1 MTDATPILPASR
13 GLFCNRTLNL
23 RGVRAIGYDM
33 DYTLIHYFVD
43 EWERAAFEHA
53 REVLAADGW
62 PVTDLTFDPDAFTL
76 GLTFDLELGN
86 LVKATRFGYT
96 VRAQHGSHPLSFR
109 ELRDTYYGTVVE
121 LGAERFEF
129 MNTLFELSRAS
140 LWCQLVELHDRQ
152 ALPGIS
158 SYAHLYRA
166 IDEALGT
173 VHTDGSLKAA
183 IVAEPDRFV
192 DPDPGLIPT
201 LQDQRLA
208 GKQLLLITNSEWS
221 YTQFMMS
228 WSFDRF
234 MPAGETWRDLFDVV
248 IVAAAKPRFFSKVG
262 PIYRVVDEER
272 GLLEPHFGSLEPGT
286 VYHGGNAR
294 MVEQSLGHDPSQF
307 LYVGDHLFGDV
318 HVTKDTLRWRTAL
331 IARELEA
338 EVDAA
343 DHFRDDSRALGEMMK
358 EKIRREREHSRL
370 RMERRRKV
378 VAGEPHADLDAA
390 AETAAD
396 AVGEIDERIAP
407 LARAATEL
415 GNVAWGPLMR
425 AGVDKSLFARQVE
438 KYADVYTSRVS
449 NFRAETPYGYLRA
462 ARGSLP
468 HDSATP

>member
-1 MTDATPILPASR
+1 
-13 GLFCNRTLNL
+13 
-23 RGVRAIGYDM
+23 VRAIGYDM

-53 REVLAADGW
+53 REWLAADGW
-62 PVTDLTFDPDAFTL
+62 PVADLTFDPSAFTL
-76 GLTFDLELGN
+76 GLTFDLDLGN
-86 LVKATRFGYT
+86 VVKATRFGYT
-96 VRAQHGSHPLSFR
+96 VRAQHGSRQLSFR
-109 ELRDTYYGTVVE
+109 ELRDSYYGVVVE
-121 LGAERFEF
+121 LREERFEF

-140 LWCQLVELHDRQ
+140 LFCQLVERHDETP
-152 ALPGIS
+152 LPGIT

-166 IDEALGT
+166 IDNALGT

-183 IVAEPDRFV
+183 IVAEPERFV
-192 DPDPGLIPT
+192 DPDPGLVPT
-201 LQDQRLA
+201 LRDQRLA

-234 MPAGETWRDLFDVV
+234 MPDGETWRDLFDIV
-248 IVAAAKPRFFSKVG
+248 IVAAAKPRFFAEAG
-262 PIYRVVDEER
+262 PIYQVVDEGR
-272 GLLEPHFGSLEPGT
+272 GLLEPHFGPLEPGT

-343 DHFRDDSRALGEMMK
+343 DGFRDDSHALHDMMT
-358 EKIRREREHSRL
+358 EKTRLERDHSQLRL
-370 RMERRRKV
+370 ARRRQV
-378 VAGEPHADLDAA
+378 VAEEPHADLDRAVEDAA
-390 AETAAD
+390 A
-396 AVGEIDERIAP
+396 AVAKLDERIAP
-407 LARAATEL
+407 LARAATEQ

-468 HDSATP
+468 HDAATP